1 MQERF
6 DLGFDDDE
14 PFVLERQ
21 SGGFALRPYQTKA
34 VQSISDEL
42 AKSGRALCILATG
55 LGKTEIAAEL
65 IRTTSTK
72 GSLVISPLKDLVWQT
87 ANRLRQ
93 RGIDCG
99 IEQGTNRSDSQ
110 HTVACYNSLLS
121 RKRWQKY
128 LGTID
133 LVIVDEVHTNFS
145 QRSLEVIGNL
155 TQGGVR
161 LLGMTASPERTSG
174 DPLTSF
180 YGACASYY
188 PIREATDDGWLCP
201 SKVWMSVIED
211 MNLSKVRSS
220 RFGDFNAD
228 ELNYVMEQE
237 RVVQSIAALVADHHD
252 GDQSIVFC
260 QSIRQTEMLVDILS
274 RRGLASVMVHSEMDA
289 QERQMHLADFES
301 GAVNIIANVSCLTMG
316 WDYPP
321 VKKMFM
327 AKPTKSK
334 AVYVQAYGRLT
345 RCLPGTVDGV
355 MTVDQRKSAI
365 ASSAKPFFEVFD
377 ITDSSRLCD
386 LCCSL
391 DVLYPE
397 EERALMKRA
406 RASLAANKGGIT
418 HHDLLMEKARADER
432 REALAREKLE
442 WQKRQGI
449 VMDARY
455 GHYQRDVY
463 QTAEDI
469 FEATKRWTIKF
480 GKYKNQPL
488 ADIPTGYLLWVR
500 RESQMCR
507 STAPKSVAFTRALDN
522 ELAKRRRK

>member
-14 PFVLERQ
+14 PFVLQRE
-21 SGGFALRPYQTKA
+21 SAGFALRPYQIAA
-34 VQSISDEL
+34 VKDIAAEL
-42 AKSGRALCILATG
+42 EKSGRALCVMATG
-55 LGKTEIAAEL
+55 LGKTEVCSEL
-65 IRTTSTK
+65 IKTTSVR

-99 IEQGTNRSDSQ
+99 VEQGTNRSDSR

-145 QRSLEVIGNL
+145 QRSLEMLGNL

-161 LLGMTASPERTSG
+161 LLGMTASPERNSG
-174 DPLTSF
+174 DPLTTF
-180 YGACASYY
+180 YGRCASYY
-188 PIREATDDGWLCP
+188 PIREATNDGWLVP

-211 MNLSKVRSS
+211 MNLSKVRST
-220 RFGDFNAD
+220 RFGDFNSD
-228 ELNYVMEQE
+228 ELNWIMEQE
-237 RVVQSIAALVADHHD
+237 RVVQGIAALVADHHE

-274 RRGLASVMVHSEMDA
+274 RRGIAAAMVHSEMEP
-289 QERQMHLADFES
+289 QERQMHLGDFES
-301 GAVNIIANVSCLTMG
+301 GRINIIANVSCLTMG

-345 RCLPGTVDGV
+345 RCLPNTVEGL
-355 MTVDQRKSAI
+355 MTAEERKAAI
-365 ASSAKPFFEVFD
+365 ASSAKSHFEVFD
-377 ITDSSRLCD
+377 VTDSSRLCD

-391 DVLYPE
+391 DVLYPDT
-397 EERALMKRA
+397 ERSLMNRA
-406 RASLAANKGGIT
+406 RASLAKANGGIT
-418 HHDLLMEKARADER
+418 NHDLLMEKARADER
-432 REALAREKLE
+432 RELLAREKLE
-442 WQKRQGI
+442 WHRRQGI
-449 VMDARY
+449 VMDARFGNY
-455 GHYQRDVY
+455 ERDVY
-463 QTAEDI
+463 QQAEEI
-469 FEATKRWTIKF
+469 FESTKRWTMKF
-480 GKYKNQPL
+480 GKYKHQPL
-488 ADIPTGYLLWVR
+488 ADVPTGYLLWVR
-500 RESQMCR
+500 REAQICR
-507 STAPKSVAFTRALDN
+507 STSPKSIAFTRALDN